1 MYFNTK
7 SYLKSNRTTLSN
19 ILFNTLHRD
28 EGDIEF
34 EIKETLFN

>member
-7 SYLKSNRTTLSN
+7 SYLKSNRNHTVKQ
-19 ILFNTLHRD
+19 TLHRD